1 MEVENS
7 IGINWSLIPILM
19 MQKVKLRFSNIT
31 NMVYFILAFRLSD
44 FIPDWRNASLTAEL
58 EMNAINTACT
68 EYGAATEI

>member
-1 MEVENS
+1 
-7 IGINWSLIPILM
+7 M